1 MAYDLFLRSH
11 VLPNYARGDE
21 PARKTSPIVSAI
33 SFGVAGVT
41 LLLPSYLRHKEN
53 SEYRNRFSTDHPAP
67 VGSHRSYEERRL
79 RTTMEVPVVPMRE
92 LVYGRQQTT

>member
-11 VLPNYARGDE
+11 ILPNYARGDE
-21 PARKTSPIVSAI
+21 PARKASPIVSAI
-33 SFGVAGVT
+33 SFGIAGVT

-53 SEYRNRFSTDHPAP
+53 SEYRNRFATDKPEYIRP
-67 VGSHRSYEERRL
+67 RQNYEERRL
-79 RTTMEVPVVPMRE
+79 HTTIEMPVVPMRE